1 MKHIY
6 KWLVGLLLFFTGSIA
21 VAQNI
26 SLTFKNSC
34 GYSTQCNPF
43 VNGYSCT
50 QSIVIRATHG
60 SPRFYTADSSIE
72 LRAALTSNGQALS
85 EGLTFAYLF
94 KAGKSYTIKFKYK
107 GVPSTQLVSY
117 PFLYAGFTNNPPR
130 YNDGCDLGPLT
141 TIDMDYSVKY
151 TVSKNEATSSFDF
164 TPAKDYFN
172 LWLLSF
178 PLQFDE
184 TGVLLISLEIVDKG
198 AAPTYTCYQD
208 ATFNF
213 CDPSNVWKGS
223 VDVRAANPLSLSC
236 DAFKT
241 STLPAAGAAFVRR
254 FTAPSIRLSPGFI
267 AYATDPSGAVRTL
280 KILPSTDPC
289 NQALRVATSPIS
301 NVQTVISETQL
312 LENIN
317 IYPSPSRGLVNIDF
331 NSSDLLNA
339 QINVTDQSGRVVY
352 QMYNKVKSNLV
363 QLNLEHLS
371 NGVYFIKV
379 NTKNKIAIKKLLISK

>member
-6 KWLVGLLLFFTGSIA
+6 KWLTGLLLFFSGSIA

-26 SLTFKNSC
+26 SLNFKSSC

-43 VNGYSCT
+43 LNSYGCT

-60 SPRFYTADSSIE
+60 SPRFAADSTIE
-72 LRAALTSNGQALS
+72 MRASLTSNGQQLS
-85 EGLTFAYLF
+85 EGLTIAYLF
-94 KAGKSYTIKFKYK
+94 KANKLYTIKLKYK
-107 GVPSTQLVSY
+107 GIPSTQLVTY
-117 PFLYAGFTNNPPR
+117 PYLYAGFTNNPPR
-130 YNDGCDLGPLT
+130 YNDNCGLGPLT
-141 TIDMDYSVKY
+141 SIDMDYPTNF

-164 TPAKDYFN
+164 TPGKDYFN
-172 LWLLSF
+172 LWLLTY

-184 TGVLLISLEIVDKG
+184 TGLLLISLEIVDKG
-198 AAPTYTCYQD
+198 APPTNTCYTD

-213 CDPSNVWKGS
+213 CDPGKVWNGS
-223 VDVRAANPLSLSC
+223 VDVRASNPLSLSC

-241 STLPAAGAAFVRR
+241 SSQPAAGAAFVRR
-254 FTAPSIRLSPGFI
+254 FTAPSIRLTPGFD
-267 AYATDPSGAVRTL
+267 AYAADPAGAVRSL
-280 KILPSTDPC
+280 RILPSADPC
-289 NQALRVATSPIS
+289 NQALRVAASPIS
-301 NVQTVISETQL
+301 NIQTVTSTTQL

-339 QINVTDQSGRVVY
+339 QISVTDQSGRVVY
-352 QMYNKVKSNLV
+352 QMRNKVKNNLV

-371 NGVYFIKV
+371 NGIYFIKV
-379 NTKNKIAIKKLLISK
+379 NMKNKVAVKKLLITK